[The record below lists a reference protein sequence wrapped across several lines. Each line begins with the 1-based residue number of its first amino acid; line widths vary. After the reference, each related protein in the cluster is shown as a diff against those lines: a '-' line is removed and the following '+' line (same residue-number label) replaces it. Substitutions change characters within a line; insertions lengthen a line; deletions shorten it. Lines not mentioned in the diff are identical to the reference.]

1 MDNCG
6 RENEKWDEIPYLDL
20 FYYLGQKTEWQKEC
34 GIMALKVEDSQYEC
48 SGCKTW
54 EVCMKCAAK
63 SSRREEDL
71 SLAIAPSA
79 PPLSRERLGQERDE
93 VESDTDEEEDE
104 REVTDFDDSPGSQGN
119 IQTPA
124 ASNSQARSP
133 NKQRTPI
140 AARTRHGRR
149 NNEGPHM
156 IAPLREAMGPQG
168 GRVLIKVPFSP
179 GDLVIWKQSAGSY
192 REDPERVTRV
202 VKMVIKTQNPDW
214 NDLQVLL
221 DTIMDSTEKE
231 MVLRATKERAREEIK
246 LRRSREQGYEGT
258 VDELVPSDDPE
269 WNPNSADG
277 YRAIRK
283 YQELLVEGVRTGMPK
298 TLNWSKLY
306 SVRQEKNESPS
317 AFLERLKETARRY
330 TNLEIDEEPGGRVK
344 LEIPDEEIGKI
355 FVIQEVDPTPIPDEI
370 SNAVVPWDRGT
381 CVNLTIAL
389 LNMLGQA
396 GYRVSK
402 EKAQLVRKSVLYLG
416 CELAQGQRHLGT
428 NRVEAICSIPL
439 PRSHQELRSFLGM
452 VGWCRLWIL
461 NFGLIAKPLYEALK
475 EPQLD
480 WTPVRKKAFL
490 DLKQALKEA
499 PALGLPDLNK
509 DFQLYVYERQK
520 LALGVLTQ
528 KLGSWKRPVGYFS
541 KQLDAVS
548 TGWPPCLR
556 AVAATVLL
564 IQEAWKLT
572 LGRKIDVY
580 VPHMVMAVLEQKGS
594 HWLSSSRMLQYQA
607 ILREQDD
614 VQLQTT
620 SHLNPAE
627 FLRSEVIEDE
637 LVHDCV
643 EMIEQVYSSRQDLKD
658 EPLDTADWELF
669 TDGSSFV
676 ENGTRY
682 AGYSVVTVFQVI
694 EARALTPGTSAQKA
708 EIIGLT
714 RALILSTGRKVNIWT
729 DSKYAFGVVHIHG
742 ALWRE
747 RGLLSSQG
755 TAIKHQE
762 EVVALLDAVHKPEQ
776 VAVMHVRGHQ
786 KEDGKIFRGNRL
798 ADAAAREAARQVWTQ
813 MALIPTRTNPAN
825 PYLQQPPR
833 YSREDEKLAALLK
846 ANKNATGWYVTN
858 TGQVVVPSWIM
869 KAILVAEHNKSH
881 WGAEALVKFLKSE
894 IVSNRMLSLAK
905 RVNAMCSNPQRLEGE
920 RYSGTDLFP

>member
-1 MDNCG
+1 MPNCPQPLFG
-6 RENEKWDEIPYLDL
+6 RDL
-20 FYYLGQKTEWQKEC
+20 
-34 GIMALKVEDSQYEC
+34 
-48 SGCKTW
+48 
-54 EVCMKCAAK
+54 
-63 SSRREEDL
+63 L
-71 SLAIAPSA
+71 SL
-79 PPLSRERLGQERDE
+79 
-93 VESDTDEEEDE
+93 
-104 REVTDFDDSPGSQGN
+104 
-119 IQTPA
+119 
-124 ASNSQARSP
+124 
-133 NKQRTPI
+133 
-140 AARTRHGRR
+140 
-149 NNEGPHM
+149 
-156 IAPLREAMGPQG
+156 
-168 GRVLIKVPFSP
+168 
-179 GDLVIWKQSAGSY
+179 
-192 REDPERVTRV
+192 
-202 VKMVIKTQNPDW
+202 
-214 NDLQVLL
+214 
-221 DTIMDSTEKE
+221 
-231 MVLRATKERAREEIK
+231 
-246 LRRSREQGYEGT
+246 
-258 VDELVPSDDPE
+258 
-269 WNPNSADG
+269 
-277 YRAIRK
+277 
-283 YQELLVEGVRTGMPK
+283 
-298 TLNWSKLY
+298 LNAKILF
-306 SVRQEKNESPS
+306 E
-317 AFLERLKETARRY
+317 
-330 TNLEIDEEPGGRVK
+330 GGRVK

-381 CVNLTIAL
+381 DVNLTIAL

-416 CELAQGQRHLGT
+416 CELAQGQRRLGT

-475 EPQLD
+475 EPQ
-480 WTPVRKKAFL
+480 
-490 DLKQALKEA
+490 
-499 PALGLPDLNK
+499 
-509 DFQLYVYERQK
+509 
-520 LALGVLTQ
+520 
-528 KLGSWKRPVGYFS
+528 
-541 KQLDAVS
+541 
-548 TGWPPCLR
+548 
-556 AVAATVLL
+556 
-564 IQEAWKLT
+564 
-572 LGRKIDVY
+572 
-580 VPHMVMAVLEQKGS
+580 
-594 HWLSSSRMLQYQA
+594 
-607 ILREQDD
+607 EQDD

-714 RALILSTGRKVNIWT
+714 RALILSTGWKVNIWT
-729 DSKYAFGVVHIHG
+729 DLKYAFGVVHIHG

-798 ADAAAREAARQVWTQ
+798 ADAAAREAAQQVWTQ

-905 RVNAMCSNPQRLEGE
+905 RVNAMCSVCLKNNPVVRKQIQLGRLQVGPEPGDYWQVDFSE
-920 RYSGTDLFP
+920 LPKAQGYKYLLVYVCTFSGWPEAFPCRTNQAKEVIKTLLKEIIPRFGVPLGLSSDRGPHFIAHIVQETAR

>member
-1 MDNCG
+1 
-6 RENEKWDEIPYLDL
+6 ENEKWDEIPYLDL

-48 SGCKTW
+48 SGCKTR

-79 PPLSRERLGQERDE
+79 PPLSRERLGQEREE

-104 REVTDFDDSPGSQGN
+104 REVTDFNDSPGSQGN

-124 ASNSQARSP
+124 ASNSQAHSP

-192 REDPERVTRV
+192 REDPERVARV

-246 LRRSREQGYEGT
+246 LRRNREQGYEGT

-283 YQELLVEGVRTGMPK
+283 YQELLVEGVWTGMPK

-370 SNAVVPWDRGT
+370 SNAVVPWTPLQEERSNSPGLGYPKVLKT
-381 CVNLTIAL
+381 AL
-389 LNMLGQA
+389 LYSAINWRESWRNG
-396 GYRVSK
+396 R
-402 EKAQLVRKSVLYLG
+402 QL
-416 CELAQGQRHLGT
+416 
-428 NRVEAICSIPL
+428 
-439 PRSHQELRSFLGM
+439 
-452 VGWCRLWIL
+452 
-461 NFGLIAKPLYEALK
+461 
-475 EPQLD
+475 
-480 WTPVRKKAFL
+480 
-490 DLKQALKEA
+490 
-499 PALGLPDLNK
+499 
-509 DFQLYVYERQK
+509 
-520 LALGVLTQ
+520 
-528 KLGSWKRPVGYFS
+528 
-541 KQLDAVS
+541 
-548 TGWPPCLR
+548 
-556 AVAATVLL
+556 
-564 IQEAWKLT
+564 
-572 LGRKIDVY
+572 
-580 VPHMVMAVLEQKGS
+580 
-594 HWLSSSRMLQYQA
+594 
-607 ILREQDD
+607 
-614 VQLQTT
+614 
-620 SHLNPAE
+620 
-627 FLRSEVIEDE
+627 
-637 LVHDCV
+637 
-643 EMIEQVYSSRQDLKD
+643 SRQDLKD

-682 AGYSVVTVFQVI
+682 ARYSVVTVFQVI

-776 VAVMHVRGHQ
+776 VAVMHVRRHQ

-881 WGAEALVKFLKSE
+881 WSAEALVKFLKSE

-905 RVNAMCSNPQRLEGE
+905 RVNAIILNALRGALQWNRPLSLENPVHDVQPGDQVYVKNWSTDPLRKSWSGPHQVILTTYTAVKVAGMDSWIHYTRIKKAPTQWVSQAVTPTRLIL
-920 RYSGTDLFP
+920 RAN